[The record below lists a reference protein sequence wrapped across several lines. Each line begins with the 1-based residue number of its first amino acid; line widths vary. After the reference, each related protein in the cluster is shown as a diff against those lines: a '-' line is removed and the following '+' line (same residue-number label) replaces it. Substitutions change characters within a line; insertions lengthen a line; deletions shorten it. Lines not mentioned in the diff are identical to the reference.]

1 MLRSDEGGARLDS
14 MQEKLLDLYTD
25 YLISSFGQV
34 TATGL
39 SRLLDGVVSH
49 DQITRFL
56 ASEEKRSADLWRI
69 AKPLVRQIESD
80 TGVIVIDDSIEEK
93 EYTDENELIC
103 WHWDHSK
110 GRNVKGINFLSALYV
125 TAQGAVPVAFDLV
138 AKVEAY
144 VDEKSGN
151 LRRKSSISKNERYRS
166 LLRVCVHNQ
175 IKFRYVINDSWY
187 SSSDNMKMIKRDL
200 KKEFVMPLKSNRK
213 VALSLEEKRRGQYH
227 AVSLLESPV
236 DVTREVWL
244 EEVPFA
250 LLLTKQVFINEDL
263 SEGILYLVTSDLT
276 LSFDQIQKLYQRRWS
291 VEEYHKSLKQN
302 VSLEKSPTRTPT
314 TQRNHLFAS
323 LCAYLKLESLKWKT
337 RMNHFALK
345 SKIYQ
350 SALKAAYKEL
360 VKLNPQPLAA

>member
-1 MLRSDEGGARLDS
+1 

-39 SRLLDGVVSH
+39 SRLLDGEVSH

-56 ASEEKRSADLWRI
+56 SSEPKRSADLWRI
-69 AKPLVRQIESD
+69 AKPLVRSIESMD
-80 TGVIVIDDSIEEK
+80 GVIVIDDSIEEK

-103 WHWDHSK
+103 WHFDHSK

-125 TAQGAVPVAFDLV
+125 TDQGAVPVAFDLV
-138 AKVEAY
+138 SKEQAY
-144 VDEKSGN
+144 VDEKTGN

-166 LLRVCVHNQ
+166 LLRVVVHNQ

-187 SSSDNMKMIKRDL
+187 SSSDNMKIIKRDL

-213 VALSLEEKRRGQYH
+213 VALSKEQKRSGQYR
-227 AVSLLESPV
+227 AVSELELPADTAS
-236 DVTREVWL
+236 EIFL
-244 EEVPFA
+244 EEVPFP
-250 LLLTKQVFINEDL
+250 LLLTTQVFINADL
-263 SEGILYLVTSDLT
+263 SEGILYLVTSDLA
-276 LSFDQIQKLYQRRWS
+276 LSSDHIQKLYQRRWS

-314 TQRNHLFAS
+314 TQRNHLFSS
-323 LCAYLKLESLKWKT
+323 LCAYLKLESLKWRTKL
-337 RMNHFALK
+337 NHFALK

-360 VKLNPQPLAA
+360 VKLHPQPLAA

>member
-1 MLRSDEGGARLDS
+1 

-39 SRLLDGVVSH
+39 SRLLDGEVSH

-56 ASEEKRSADLWRI
+56 ASEPKRSADLWRI

-80 TGVIVIDDSIEEK
+80 SGVIVIDDSIEEK

-125 TAQGAVPVAFDLV
+125 TDQGAVPVAFDLV

-151 LRRKSSISKNERYRS
+151 LRRKSSLSKNERYRS

-175 IKFRYVINDSWY
+175 IKFRYIINDSWY
-187 SSSDNMKMIKRDL
+187 ACSDNMKMIKRDL
-200 KKEFVMPLKSNRK
+200 HQEFVMPLKSNRK
-213 VALSLEEKRRGQYH
+213 VALSKEQKMSGQYM
-227 AVSLLESPV
+227 AVSQLEVPADRAS
-236 DVTREVWL
+236 EVWL
-244 EEVPFA
+244 EEVPFP
-250 LLLTKQVFINEDL
+250 LHLTNQVFINEDL
-263 SEGILYLVTSDLT
+263 SQGILYLVTSDLT
-276 LSFDQIQKLYQRRWS
+276 LSSDHIQKLYQRRWS
-291 VEEYHKSLKQN
+291 IEEYHKSLKQN
-302 VSLEKSPTRTPT
+302 ASLEKSPTRTTT
-314 TQRNHLFAS
+314 TQRNHLFSS
-323 LCAYLKLESLKWKT
+323 LCAYLKLESTKWRTKL
-337 RMNHFALK
+337 NHFALK

-350 SALKAAYKEL
+350 SALQAAYKEL
-360 VKLNPQPLAA
+360 VKLHPQPLAA

>member
-1 MLRSDEGGARLDS
+1 

-39 SRLLDGVVSH
+39 SRLLDGEVSH

-56 ASEEKRSADLWRI
+56 SSEEKRSADLWRI
-69 AKPLVRQIESD
+69 AKPLVRQIESNE
-80 TGVIVIDDSIEEK
+80 GVIVIDDTIEEK
-93 EYTDENELIC
+93 QFTDENELIC
-103 WHWDHSK
+103 WHFDHSK

-125 TAQGAVPVAFDLV
+125 TDQGALPLAFDLV

-144 VDEKSGN
+144 VDEKTGN

-166 LLRVCVHNQ
+166 LLRIVVHNQ
-175 IKFRYVINDSWY
+175 IKFGYVINDSWY
-187 SSSDNMKMIKRDL
+187 ASSDNMKMIKRDL
-200 KKEFVMPLKSNRK
+200 RKEFVMPLKSNRK
-213 VALSLEEKRRGQYH
+213 VALTKEQKMSGQYV
-227 AVSLLESPV
+227 AVSNLELPA
-236 DVTREVWL
+236 DTTCEIWL
-244 EEVPFA
+244 EEVPFP
-250 LLLTKQVFINEDL
+250 LLSTKQLFINEDG
-263 SEGILYLVTSDLT
+263 STGILYLVTSDLT
-276 LSFDQIQKLYQRRWS
+276 LSSDQIQKLYQKRWS

-314 TQRNHLFAS
+314 TQRNHLFSS

-337 RMNHFALK
+337 KLNHFALK

-350 SALKAAYKEL
+350 SALKAAYSEL

>member
-1 MLRSDEGGARLDS
+1 
-14 MQEKLLDLYTD
+14 
-25 YLISSFGQV
+25 
-34 TATGL
+34 
-39 SRLLDGVVSH
+39 
-49 DQITRFL
+49 
-56 ASEEKRSADLWRI
+56 
-69 AKPLVRQIESD
+69 LVRQIESE

-110 GRNVKGINFLSALYV
+110 GRNIKGINFLSALYV
-125 TAQGAVPVAFDLV
+125 TDQGALPVAFDLV
-138 AKVEAY
+138 AKVEAF
-144 VDEKSGN
+144 VDEKTGN
-151 LRRKSSISKNERYRS
+151 LRRKSSMSKNERYRS

-200 KKEFVMPLKSNRK
+200 HREFVMPLKSNRK
-213 VALSLEEKRRGQYH
+213 VALSKEQKAARQYLAVNNLELPAE
-227 AVSLLESPV
+227 
-236 DVTREVWL
+236 TTCEVWL
-244 EEVPFA
+244 EEVPFP
-250 LLLTKQVFINEDL
+250 LHLTKQVFINEDG
-263 SEGILYLVTSDLT
+263 STGTLYLVTSDLT
-276 LSFDQIQKLYQRRWS
+276 LSSDQTQQLYQRRWS

-323 LCAYLKLESLKWKT
+323 LCAYLKLESMKWRTKL
-337 RMNHFALK
+337 NHFALK

>member
-1 MLRSDEGGARLDS
+1 

-39 SRLLDGVVSH
+39 ARLLNGEVSH

-56 ASEEKRSADLWRI
+56 SSEPKRSADLWRI
-69 AKPLVRQIESD
+69 AKPLVRQVETDS
-80 TGVIVIDDSIEEK
+80 GVIVIDDTIEEK

-125 TAQGAVPVAFDLV
+125 TAEAALPVAFDLV
-138 AKVEAY
+138 AKTEAF
-144 VDEKSGN
+144 VDEKTGN
-151 LRRKSSISKNERYRS
+151 LKRKSSISKNERYRM
-166 LLRVCVHNQ
+166 LLRIVVHNQ

-187 SSSDNMKMIKRDL
+187 SSADNMKIIKCDL
-200 KKEFVMPLKSNRK
+200 HKEFVMPLKANRK
-213 VALSLEEKRRGQYH
+213 VALSQQEKERGQYR
-227 AVSLLESPV
+227 AVSQLELSAG
-236 DVTREVWL
+236 TTLEVWL
-244 EEVPFA
+244 EGVEFP
-250 LLLTKQVFINEDL
+250 LLLTKQVFTNEDG
-263 SEGILYLVTSDLT
+263 STGVLYLVTSDMT
-276 LSFDQIQKLYQRRWS
+276 LPCDRIQQLYQRRWS

-302 VSLEKSPTRTPT
+302 VSLERSPTRTTT
-314 TQRNHLFAS
+314 TQRNHLFSS
-323 LCAYLKLESLKWKT
+323 LCAYLKLESLKWRTKL
-337 RMNHFALK
+337 NHFAMK

-350 SALKAAYKEL
+350 SALKAAYSEL

>member
-1 MLRSDEGGARLDS
+1 

-39 SRLLDGVVSH
+39 SRLLDGQISH
-49 DQITRFL
+49 DQVTRFL
-56 ASEEKRSADLWRI
+56 ADEPKRSADLWRI

-80 TGVIVIDDSIEEK
+80 SGIIVIDDSIEEK
-93 EYTDENELIC
+93 AYTDENELIC

-110 GRNVKGINFLSALYV
+110 QRNVKGINFLSALYV
-125 TAQGAVPVAFDLV
+125 TDQGALPVAFDLV
-138 AKVEAY
+138 SKTEAF
-144 VDEKSGN
+144 VDEKTGN
-151 LRRKSSISKNERYRS
+151 LKRKSSITKNDRYRM

-175 IKFRYVINDSWY
+175 IKFRYIVNDSWY
-187 SSSDNMKMIKRDL
+187 ASSDNMKMIKRDL
-200 KKEFVMPLKSNRK
+200 KREFVMPLKSNRK
-213 VALSLEEKRRGQYH
+213 VALSKDQKARGQYV
-227 AVSLLESPV
+227 AVSALELPA
-236 DVTREVWL
+236 DTTCEIWL
-244 EEVPFA
+244 EEVMFP
-250 LLLTKQVFINEDL
+250 LLLTKQVFTNEDG
-263 SEGILYLVTSDLT
+263 STGILYLVTSDMT
-276 LSFDQIQKLYQRRWS
+276 LSSDQSQKLYQRRWS

-302 VSLEKSPTRTPT
+302 VALERSPTRTTT

-323 LCAYLKLESLKWKT
+323 LCAYLKLESLRWQTKL
-337 RMNHFALK
+337 NHFALK

>member
-1 MLRSDEGGARLDS
+1 

-39 SRLLDGVVSH
+39 ARLLEGEVSH

-56 ASEEKRSADLWRI
+56 ASEPKRSADLWRI
-69 AKPLVRQIESD
+69 AKPLVRSIESPD
-80 TGVIVIDDSIEEK
+80 GVIVIDDTIEEK

-125 TAQGAVPVAFDLV
+125 TDQGALPVAFDLV
-138 AKVEAY
+138 AKVEAS
-144 VDEKSGN
+144 VDEKTGN
-151 LRRKSSISKNERYRS
+151 LKRKSSLSKNERYRS

-200 KKEFVMPLKSNRK
+200 HREFVMPLKSNRK
-213 VALSLEEKRRGQYH
+213 VALSKEQKARGQYV
-227 AVSLLESPV
+227 AVSNLELPAE
-236 DVTREVWL
+236 TTCEVWL
-244 EEVPFA
+244 EEVPFP
-250 LLLTKQVFINEDL
+250 LLLTKQVFINED
-263 SEGILYLVTSDLT
+263 SSTGILYLVTSDLT
-276 LSFDQIQKLYQRRWS
+276 LSSDQTQKLYQRRWS

-302 VSLEKSPTRTPT
+302 VSLERSPTRTTT
-314 TQRNHLFAS
+314 TQRNHLFSS
-323 LCAYLKLESLKWKT
+323 LCAYLKLESLKWQTKL
-337 RMNHFALK
+337 NHFALK
-345 SKIYQ
+345 SKIYS

-360 VKLNPQPLAA
+360 VKLHPQPLAA

>member
-1 MLRSDEGGARLDS
+1 MS
-14 MQEKLLDLYTD
+14 EKLLDLYTD

-39 SRLLDGVVSH
+39 SRLLNGEVSH
-49 DQITRFL
+49 DQVTRFL
-56 ASEEKRSADLWRI
+56 SSAPKNSADLWRI
-69 AKPLVRQIESD
+69 AKPLVRSIESD
-80 TGVIVIDDSIEEK
+80 SGVIVIDDTIEEK
-93 EYTDENELIC
+93 EFTDENELIC

-125 TAQGAVPVAFDLV
+125 TDQGALPVAFDLV
-138 AKVEAY
+138 TKLEAY

-151 LRRKSSISKNERYRS
+151 LKRKSSISKNERYRM

-175 IKFRYVINDSWY
+175 IKFRYVVNDSWY

-200 KKEFVMPLKSNRK
+200 KREFVMPLKSNRK
-213 VALSLEEKRRGQYH
+213 VALSKEKKAAGQYR
-227 AVSLLESPV
+227 AVSELELPEAL
-236 DVTREVWL
+236 TCEIWL
-244 EEVPFA
+244 EEVPFS
-250 LLLTKQVFINEDL
+250 LSLTKQVFINEDL
-263 SEGILYLVTSDLT
+263 SQGILYLVTSDLA
-276 LSFDQIQKLYQRRWS
+276 LSSDQIQKLYQRRWS

-302 VSLEKSPTRTPT
+302 VSLERSPTRTPT

-323 LCAYLKLESLKWKT
+323 LCAYLKLESMKWRT
-337 RMNHFALK
+337 HLNHFALK

-350 SALKAAYKEL
+350 SALKAAYSEL